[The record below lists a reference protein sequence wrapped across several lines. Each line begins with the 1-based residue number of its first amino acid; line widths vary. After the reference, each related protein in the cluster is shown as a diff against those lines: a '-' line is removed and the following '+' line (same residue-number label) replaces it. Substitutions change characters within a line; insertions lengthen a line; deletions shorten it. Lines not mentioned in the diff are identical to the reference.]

1 MFSKQKTKQDE
12 DHEFKSRLLVDIA
25 RAGVKDGS
33 YTVVAC
39 VPQQLPGEDNSD
51 LVPRAAAHVSTIVR
65 DTDVVGTLD
74 GEIITI
80 GLPDASPNGA
90 RVAASRLQG
99 DLHQHSIGVRNILWE
114 TGYASYPEDAG
125 NSSDLLFT
133 AVERAMTRRRQLG
146 A

>member
-1 MFSKQKTKQDE
+1 MFSKAKNDPDE
-12 DHEFKSRLLVDIA
+12 NLEFERRLLVDVA
-25 RAGVKDGS
+25 RAGVTDQP
-33 YTVVAC
+33 YTLVAC

-51 LVPRAAAHVSTIVR
+51 LVPRAAEHVSTLVR

-74 GEIITI
+74 GEIIAI

-114 TGYASYPEDAG
+114 TGYASFPEDAG
-125 NSSDLLFT
+125 NSSDLLLT